1 MQLHDCPVAANVSEN
16 EEPAPRHCGLSEL
29 PPADFCDPV
38 IEAYKKDVDRTL
50 LIRNLRL
57 TPAERAEKFL
67 DFMRFLTEMR
77 RAGERLRGEKE

>member
-1 MQLHDCPVAANVSEN
+1 MQMHDRPVTANVSEN
-16 EEPAPRHCGLSEL
+16 EVSSPRHCGLSEL

-38 IEAYKKDVDRTL
+38 VEAYKKDVDRTL

-67 DFMRFLTEMR
+67 DFMRFLSEMR
-77 RAGERLRGEKE
+77 RAGGRLRHEN